1 MADLKITLTKSLISQ
16 KPSIRKTAI
25 ALGLKRPNKSVVRK
39 NTPYI
44 RGMIKKISFMV
55 KVEEL

>member
-1 MADLKITLTKSLISQ
+1 MGDLKITLTRSLIGQ

-25 ALGLKRPNKSVVRK
+25 ALGLKRPNKSIIRK
-39 NTPYI
+39 DTPYI
-44 RGMIKKISFMV
+44 RGMIRKVSFMV

>member
-1 MADLKITLTKSLISQ
+1 MADLKITLTKSLISE

-25 ALGLKRPNKSVVRK
+25 ALGLKRPNKSVIRK
-39 NTPYI
+39 DTPYI
-44 RGMIKKISFMV
+44 RGMIRKISFMI